1 MGLARKIQPVSGLH
15 DGADRIPEGCPKRR
29 GIGGG
34 TIENPEYCR
43 SKKKIKIGSKVMIT
57 TQKACA
63 KDSFGAV
70 KTGIPRQAVVIG
82 IYEYFVHVQLESGV
96 CESVMWMDLINARE

>member
-1 MGLARKIQPVSGLH
+1 MEEDEQEEEPLKI
-15 DGADRIPEGCPKRR
+15 
-29 GIGGG
+29 
-34 TIENPEYCR
+34 R
-43 SKKKIKIGSKVMIT
+43 SVAEAKKKIKIGSKVMIT

-63 KDSFGAV
+63 KYSFGAV

>member
-1 MGLARKIQPVSGLH
+1 MEEDEQEGEPLKI
-15 DGADRIPEGCPKRR
+15 
-29 GIGGG
+29 
-34 TIENPEYCR
+34 R
-43 SKKKIKIGSKVMIT
+43 SIAEAKKKIKIGSKVMIT

-82 IYEYFVHVQLESGV
+82 IYEYFVHVQLESVV

>member
-1 MGLARKIQPVSGLH
+1 MKL
-15 DGADRIPEGCPKRR
+15 
-29 GIGGG
+29 
-34 TIENPEYCR
+34 R
-43 SKKKIKIGSKVMIT
+43 SIAEAKKKI
-57 TQKACA
+57 
-63 KDSFGAV
+63 

>member
-1 MGLARKIQPVSGLH
+1 
-15 DGADRIPEGCPKRR
+15 
-29 GIGGG
+29 
-34 TIENPEYCR
+34 
-43 SKKKIKIGSKVMIT
+43 MIT

>member
-1 MGLARKIQPVSGLH
+1 MKIKSV
-15 DGADRIPEGCPKRR
+15 AEA
-29 GIGGG
+29 
-34 TIENPEYCR
+34 
-43 SKKKIKIGSKVMIT
+43 KKKIKIGSKVTIM

-63 KDSFGAV
+63 KDSFVAV

>member
-1 MGLARKIQPVSGLH
+1 MEEDEQ
-15 DGADRIPEGCPKRR
+15 EGEPLKF
-29 GIGGG
+29 
-34 TIENPEYCR
+34 R
-43 SKKKIKIGSKVMIT
+43 SIAEAKKKIKIGSKVMIT

-70 KTGIPRQAVVIG
+70 KTGIPRQAVVVG

>member
-1 MGLARKIQPVSGLH
+1 MKI
-15 DGADRIPEGCPKRR
+15 
-29 GIGGG
+29 
-34 TIENPEYCR
+34 R
-43 SKKKIKIGSKVMIT
+43 SVAEAKLKIDIGSKVMIT

-63 KDSFGAV
+63 KDPFGAI

-96 CESVMWMDLINARE
+96 CESVMWADLINASEEDKR

>member
-1 MGLARKIQPVSGLH
+1 MSLLNFTLKNIARN
-15 DGADRIPEGCPKRR
+15 IPQNCPKTVAAAAPATPIFGKPRR
-29 GIGGG
+29 
-34 TIENPEYCR
+34 P
-43 SKKKIKIGSKVMIT
+43 KIKIGSKVMIT